1 MARRRARNRDRGE
14 RTAAQGEKAMT
25 KRDAIKRLVK
35 IIEEHLS
42 TLTPARQREA
52 RREMHEL
59 ALKKKRRPRKRKG
72 VRK

>member
-1 MARRRARNRDRGE
+1 
-14 RTAAQGEKAMT
+14 MT